1 MRVTVIGAGV
11 AGLACGVA
19 LAERGACVEIIER
32 SPHLGQS
39 AAAWQAGG
47 MLAPWCESQSTEPLV
62 ARLGEE
68 SIDWWASRC
77 PDVVRNGTLVVAHA
91 RDLAE
96 LERFA
101 RRAERY
107 TWVQGDHISVLEPQL
122 SGRFSRGLLFRD
134 EAHLDPRAALKAL
147 AERVE
152 HLGGRIRFDV
162 EGGVG
167 GALAQAPV
175 DRGSEMA
182 PARVVDCR
190 GLAARDV
197 LADLRAVRGE
207 MVLLRAP
214 GVVLT
219 RPMRVLHPRMPLY
232 IVPRADG
239 LFMLGATM
247 IESDAQRNVSARSL
261 LELLSAAYSV
271 HPAFGEA
278 EVVEIGVG
286 LRPAFPDNLPRIRQR
301 DGVLYVNGLYRHGFL
316 LAPALA
322 RMTADVVLQNSF
334 YPEVMDEDS
343 RQRRPA

>member
-19 LAERGACVEIIER
+19 LAEKGASVEIIER
-32 SPHLGQS
+32 SLQLGQS

-47 MLAPWCESQSTEPLV
+47 MLAPWCESQNAEPLV
-62 ARLGEE
+62 AQLGEE
-68 SIDWWASRC
+68 SIEWWASRC

-91 RDLAE
+91 RDTAE

-107 TWVQGDHISVLEPQL
+107 TWVQGDQIGVLEPQL
-122 SGRFSRGLLFRD
+122 SGRFSRGLLFQA
-134 EAHLDPRAALKAL
+134 EAHLDPRAALRAL
-147 AERVE
+147 AQRLE
-152 HLGGRIRFDV
+152 HLGGRIRF
-162 EGGVG
+162 GVDG
-167 GALAQAPV
+167 SRVGALA
-175 DRGSEMA
+175 D
-182 PARVVDCR
+182 RVVDCR

-207 MVLLRAP
+207 MVLLRAL

-219 RPMRVLHPRMPLY
+219 RPVRVLHPRVPLY
-232 IVPRADG
+232 IVPRGDG

-247 IESDAQRNVSARSL
+247 IESDAQRNISARSL
-261 LELLSAAYSV
+261 LELLSAAYAV

-301 DGVLYVNGLYRHGFL
+301 DGVVYVNGLYRHGFL

-322 RMTADVVLQNSF
+322 RMTADVVLRQGF